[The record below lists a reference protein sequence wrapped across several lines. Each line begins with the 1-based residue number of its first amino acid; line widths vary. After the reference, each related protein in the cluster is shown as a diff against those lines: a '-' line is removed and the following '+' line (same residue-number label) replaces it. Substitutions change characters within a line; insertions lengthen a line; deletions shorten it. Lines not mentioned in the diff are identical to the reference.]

1 MDLMSRRRLLLPLVE
16 SGGELPSEYAKL
28 PYIFGDGRQTII
40 TNIAPSETDII
51 TVDSQLIDLSNNCSI
66 LGAGNGT
73 RFNAMYCATNEP
85 GFAVQFGSYL
95 DGAYTYTSFV
105 KDTNRHTFTLNAPER
120 TFSID
125 STSFSLES
133 FRYLVSDNNYSLF
146 FINNNNSHY
155 SAEKYYGVT
164 IAGKLKLIPCIRK
177 SDGEIGM
184 YDIVQNIFFTNSGIG
199 KFHQNPLY
207 TTPYSDDTCV
217 ATGASSRTFNTSIGS
232 ISYNNGVFTLTR
244 TNSSAGLVI
253 IMGLMEANETYNISG
268 TFGNIDGKMYI
279 AKVNGIIRP
288 DYASI
293 RKATKT
299 LQSGATDFTP
309 TETGLYEFL
318 VWSSN
323 TNPITAQDIRVTKIS

>member
-1 MDLMSRRRLLLPLVE
+1 MDLMSRRRAMLSLVQ
-16 SGGELPSEYAKL
+16 SGGELPSEYAEL

-51 TVDSQLIDLSNNCSI
+51 TVDSQLLDLSDNCSI
-66 LGAGNGT
+66 LGSGNGGV
-73 RFNAMYCATNEP
+73 FNAIYCTRNEQV
-85 GFAVQFGSYL
+85 FAVQFGAYL
-95 DGAYTYTSFV
+95 SGAYVYTSFA
-105 KDTNRHTFTLNAPER
+105 KDTNRHTFILNAPER

-125 STSFSLES
+125 SSSFSLES
-133 FRYLVSDNNYSLF
+133 LRYSVDDSNYSLF
-146 FINNNNSHY
+146 FINDNNSHY
-155 SAEKYYGVT
+155 SVEKYYGVI

-177 SDGEIGM
+177 SDGEIGV
-184 YDIVQNIFFTNSGIG
+184 YDIVQNIFFTNSGFG

-207 TTPYSDDTCV
+207 TTPYSDDACV

-244 TNSSAGLVI
+244 TNNAAGLVV

-279 AKVNGIIRP
+279 AKVNGAIRP
-288 DYASI
+288 SYSST

-299 LQSGATDFTP
+299 LQSGATDFIP

-318 VWSSN
+318 VWN
-323 TNPITAQDIRVTKIS
+323 NGTNPITAQDIRVTKIS